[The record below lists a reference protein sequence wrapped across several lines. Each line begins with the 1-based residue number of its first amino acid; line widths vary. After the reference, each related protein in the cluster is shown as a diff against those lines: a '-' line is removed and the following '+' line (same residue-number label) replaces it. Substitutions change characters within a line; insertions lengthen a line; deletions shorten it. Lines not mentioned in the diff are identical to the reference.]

1 MCHIFDAPFMIFLS
15 RIVGNSRRVIP
26 IMSKFLLKT
35 LVFAL
40 ASTSLAVPCL
50 SAAQATAPAPAT
62 GDTAPPY
69 VRADLNMTYTPP
81 AGWKAQDISL
91 VKAEGGDDKAA
102 TCMKVLYSATPE
114 SAAQGAGGLSIGVT
128 LIDAARSCVAKDITP
143 EFQLQSMVENSGKM
157 PGMKIF
163 KNPTA
168 YFIDANTF
176 WAMVAKGKPQ
186 LANGTA
192 APEDIYMAIVG
203 GVVKDHVLLWEM
215 TAPDQAVL
223 QQMLNSTVQVG
234 KKPHILYKVNLK

>member
-1 MCHIFDAPFMIFLS
+1 MPNFL
-15 RIVGNSRRVIP
+15 
-26 IMSKFLLKT
+26 FKT

-50 SAAQATAPAPAT
+50 SAVQATAAAPAPAA
-62 GDTAPPY
+62 GDSAAPY
-69 VRADLNMTYTPP
+69 VRADLNLTYTPP

-91 VKAEGGDDKAA
+91 VKAEGGDDKSA

-114 SAAQGAGGLSIGVT
+114 SNPQGTGGLSVGVT
-128 LIDAARSCVAKDITP
+128 LIDASRSCVAKDVTA
-143 EFQLQSMVENSGKM
+143 EYQLQSMVENSGKM
-157 PGMKIF
+157 PGMKVF

-186 LANGTA
+186 MANGSV
-192 APEDIYMAIVG
+192 APEDVYMAIVG

-223 QQMLNSTVQVG
+223 QQMLNSTVQIG